1 MAHTY
6 APERFDSPERA
17 IRFILA
23 DRSKR
28 GILAVLI
35 GTVAIIATLGM
46 VYVVYREVPAPSH
59 PANNLSI
66 PPYYH

>member
-6 APERFDSPERA
+6 TPERFDSPERA

-28 GILAVLI
+28 GILAVLL
-35 GTVAIIATLGM
+35 GTLATIATLGM
-46 VYVVYREVPAPSH
+46 VYLVYHDVPAPIT
-59 PANNLSI
+59 PANSLSI